1 MAPVLVAGGKWWGSG
16 VCVCMSVREEAVV
29 KGPAVMTA
37 RFVILVLCFRG
48 PHHLPCYSIMW

>member
-37 RFVILVLCFRG
+37 RFVILVLCF
-48 PHHLPCYSIMW
+48 